1 MLGLTSARAQYER
14 WPGFVKN
21 IEVGYGWT
29 KTWADYD
36 RVIKA
41 VRQDGKAFD
50 TTVSMGVSSKGGFSG
65 VFGTS
70 IPLKQLGW
78 HSNLHLGLNF
88 IYNSYLWDYQTA
100 NGASLSDSGVVFD
113 YAGKTLFSGVSLNYG
128 LAISADFKFGADG
141 MMDKRYRW
149 AWTGGVGV
157 MPSMNLTSD
166 FDAADVNFGVQPFV
180 KTEVGL
186 RAGIVW
192 KLRLM
197 YQMGNLKYLDVKPGN
212 SFFGIPNAEQTTRLT
227 GKGNF
232 SVALIVMPFSWTYKT
247 SKWFNSY

>member
-1 MLGLTSARAQYER
+1 MTEARAQYER
-14 WPGFVKN
+14 WPGAVKN
-21 IEVGYGWT
+21 IEIGYGWT

-41 VRQDGKAFD
+41 VREDGKAFD
-50 TTVSMGVSSKGGFSG
+50 TTISMQVSSKTGISG
-65 VFGTS
+65 AFGTS
-70 IPLKQLGW
+70 IPLKRLGW
-78 HSNLHLGLNF
+78 HSRLHLGLNF
-88 IYNSYLWDYQTA
+88 IYNSYLWDYPTA
-100 NGASLSDSGVVFD
+100 NGAALSDSGVVYD
-113 YAGKTLFSGVSLNYG
+113 YSRSLLFSGLSLNYG

-149 AWTGGVGV
+149 SWTGGVGV

-166 FDAADVNFGVQPFV
+166 FDAADFTFGVQPFV

-192 KLRLM
+192 KLRLT
-197 YQMGNLKYLDVKPGN
+197 YQAGTLKYLDVKPKD

-227 GKGNF
+227 GRGNF
-232 SVALIVMPFSWTYKT
+232 GVALIVMPFSWTYK
-247 SKWFNSY
+247 KSYWYNTY